1 MPRFDLPAPVLSALR
16 RVNEKGYE
24 AYAVGGCV
32 RDLLRGVTPNDYDI
46 CVSCPP
52 QETHAC
58 FAGER
63 IIDTGIRHGTV
74 TVILDGMPLE
84 ITTFRTDGAYTDGRH
99 PDAVHFTG
107 SLTEDL
113 ARRDFTVNA
122 MAYHP
127 DTGVVDPFGGQE
139 DLQNRII
146 RCVGDPALRFTE
158 DALRI
163 LRALRFAAQLDFTI
177 EENTVRALCDLRK
190 RLHLVSRERV
200 SAELRRAA
208 VSPGAA
214 RALGRFPGVMLAALP
229 DLPPSALPRGI
240 AALGRLAPCEEE
252 LALAALLHA
261 CGPVTAEACLDSLR
275 LPKALERD
283 IAQLIGFAR
292 QAFSVADAPLILAQ
306 CGQAQFFRLLRLQT
320 VCGVLSAQE
329 AETRARRAQAVLD
342 AGLPLSLRD
351 LPVNGCDLMALG
363 VSGPAVG
370 DTLAALHWLVLQGEA
385 PCERAALLDWA
396 RKNRTNAPSRETG
409 GSNDGTEKADGV

>member
-1 MPRFDLPAPVLSALR
+1 MEHRVPDYVNTVMRALR
-16 RVNEKGYE
+16 DSGYRVYL
-24 AYAVGGCV
+24 VGGCV

-63 IIDTGIRHGTV
+63 MIDTGIRHGTV

-84 ITTFRTDGAYTDGRH
+84 ITTFRTDGAYADGRH
-99 PDAVHFTG
+99 PDAVRFTG
-107 SLTEDL
+107 SLADDL

-127 DTGVVDPFGGQE
+127 DTGVVDLFGGQK
-139 DLQNRII
+139 DLQNKII
-146 RCVGDPALRFTE
+146 RCVGDPAQRFTE

-163 LRALRFAAQLDFTI
+163 LRALRFAAQLDFSI
-177 EENTVRALCDLRK
+177 EENTARALCDLRK

-252 LALAALLHA
+252 LALAALLHV
-261 CGPVTAEACLDSLR
+261 CGPVTAQACLDSLR
-275 LPKALERD
+275 LPKALEQD
-283 IAQLIGFAR
+283 VAQLIGFAR
-292 QAFSVADAPLILAQ
+292 QGFPVADAPLILAQ

-320 VCGVLSAQE
+320 ACGLLSPEE
-329 AETRARRAQAVLD
+329 ADVRARSAQAVLD
-342 AGLPLSLRD
+342 AGLPLSSRD
-351 LPVNGCDLMALG
+351 LPVNGRDLMALG

-370 DTLAALHWLVLQGEA
+370 DALAALHWLVLLQKL
-385 PCERAALLDWA
+385 PCDRAALLDWA
-396 RKNRTNAPSRETG
+396 QKSRTDAPSRETG
-409 GSNDGTEKADGV
+409 GSTDGTEKADGG